1 MEPLSRVDKYRR
13 RREKQ
18 KGGRALV
25 WTAFSLLY
33 IVIFYLLIYFVKV
46 PADYTKRIGLEA
58 GLFFL
63 SVIFLDA
70 YLQAFATISTR
81 PVQKEEVRLT
91 RPNPIIIGCWVVSL
105 CYHLSIGLLSSMYLP
120 DWMYYMGFV
129 FTLALFLATV
139 IHFLAYFAYSKRE
152 RQWVLEERYASDQ
165 RRAYEMIRDNQS
177 QYYWI
182 CDVMENNEEVRQMM
196 KWNGFDR
203 NLEERMYELQPYF
216 QRTIFTNKDLDR
228 IAGISAWLT
237 NMRRIIEEHP
247 NYSPSRTRSEE
258 LPLRSKR
265 RGEE

>member
-1 MEPLSRVDKYRR
+1 MDKYRQR
-13 RREKQ
+13 KEKR
-18 KGGRALV
+18 KGGRSLV
-25 WTAFSLLY
+25 WAAFAFLY
-33 IVIFYLLIYFVKV
+33 IVIIYILLYFIKV
-46 PADYTKRIGLEA
+46 PVDYTKRIGLEA

-70 YLQAFATISTR
+70 YLQAFTTISIR
-81 PVQKEEVRLT
+81 PVQKVEAHMT
-91 RPNPIIIGCWVVSL
+91 RPNPIIIAFWVISL

-129 FTLALFLATV
+129 FTLALFIATV

-152 RQWVLEERYASDQ
+152 RQWVMEERYASDQ
-165 RRAYEMIRDNQS
+165 RRAYEIIRDSQS

-182 CDVMENNEEVRQMM
+182 RDVMKNNEEVRQMM
-196 KWNGFDR
+196 LWNNFDR

-216 QRTIFTNKDLDR
+216 QRTIFTNKDLDK
-228 IAGISAWLT
+228 IAGISAWLD

-247 NYSPSRTRSEE
+247 NYSPVQACSEE

-265 RGEE
+265 RQDE